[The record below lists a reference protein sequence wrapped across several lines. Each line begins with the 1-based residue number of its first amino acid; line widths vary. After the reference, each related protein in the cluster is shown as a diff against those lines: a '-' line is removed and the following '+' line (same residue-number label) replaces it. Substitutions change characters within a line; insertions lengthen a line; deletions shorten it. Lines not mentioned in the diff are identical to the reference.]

1 MSNPLLVGI
10 DPHRRT
16 NTVCLMD
23 GHGQE
28 VGQRF
33 TVDNNRPGAETF
45 VQSVAQAARR
55 GHFDRIEIASEA
67 TGWYWFLFFQ
77 TLSQHPVL
85 NQWPVHLYPFNP
97 RLTAKFK
104 ETYTDLDH
112 TDLYDAFVAA
122 DRLRLGRDLPA
133 PFRRDD
139 TYLPIRFLTR
149 YRYRLVHNLAREKA
163 YCLSILYLKA
173 SEYTR
178 QDGDQPQQ
186 HRCPFSNVFGAA
198 SRAVIQE
205 FTTIEEIA
213 ALPFEELVAFI
224 QAKGQ
229 GRFADP
235 RDNARRLQRVARDS
249 YPLAEALQ
257 APIQLLLTL
266 SLQQIAAL
274 ERQEQHLDVAI
285 AELTAAVPHT
295 LDTIPGFGPVFS
307 AGILSEIGD
316 LSRFDGD
323 VQAQVAKLAG
333 FQWRKRRSG
342 DFEAEDTALIRA
354 RNRYLRYYFCEAANA
369 VRMRDAEYAAYYER
383 KYHEVRKHQHKRAI
397 VLTARKLVRLVV
409 RLLTTHQPYQPR
421 RC

>member
-23 GHGQE
+23 GHGCE
-28 VGQRF
+28 LGRRF
-33 TVDNNRPGAETF
+33 TVANNRPGAEIF
-45 VQSVAQAARR
+45 VQRVADAVEA
-55 GHFDRIEIASEA
+55 GSFDRIEIASEA

-77 TLSQHPVL
+77 TLSQDPIL
-85 NQWPVHLYPFNP
+85 NQWPLHLYPINP

-104 ETYTDLDH
+104 EAYANDDH
-112 TDLYDAFVAA
+112 TDPYDAFVTA
-122 DRLRLGRDLPA
+122 DRLRMGRDLPA

-149 YRYRLVHNLAREKA
+149 YRYHIVHNLAREKA

-173 SEYTR
+173 SEYTLQEGEQPH
-178 QDGDQPQQ
+178 QDQ
-186 HRCPFSNVFGAA
+186 RPFSNVFGAA

-205 FTTIEEIA
+205 FASIEEIA

-224 QAKGQ
+224 DAKGK

-235 RDNARRLQRVARDS
+235 SENARRLQRVARNS
-249 YPLAEALQ
+249 YHLPEALQ
-257 APIQLLLTL
+257 APIQLILKL

-274 ERQEQHLDVAI
+274 EQQQKRLHVAI
-285 AELTAAVPHT
+285 TDLMATIPHT
-295 LDTIPGFGPVFS
+295 LDTIPGFGTVFS
-307 AGILSEIGD
+307 AGIISEIGD
-316 LSRFDGD
+316 LSRFHGD

-333 FQWRKRRSG
+333 FRWRRCQSG
-342 DFEAEDTALIRA
+342 DFEAEDTQLTRA
-354 RNRYLRYYFCEAANA
+354 RNRYLRYYFCQAANS

-383 KYHEVRKHQHKRAI
+383 KYNEVRTHQHKRAT

-409 RLLTTHQPYQPR
+409 RLLTTNQPYQPR
-421 RC
+421 RR

>member
-23 GHGQE
+23 GRGRE
-28 VGQRF
+28 IGRRF
-33 TVDNNRPGAETF
+33 TVDNNRPGSEAF
-45 VQSVAQAARR
+45 VQGVAKAAQA
-55 GHFDRIEIASEA
+55 GNFDRIEIASEA

-77 TLSQHPVL
+77 TLSQDPIL
-85 NQWPVHLYPFNP
+85 NQWPLRLYPFNP

-104 ETYTDLDH
+104 ETYADLDH
-112 TDLYDAFVAA
+112 TDPYDAFVAA

-133 PFRRDD
+133 PFQSDD

-149 YRYRLVHNLAREKA
+149 YRYHVVHNLAREKA

-178 QDGDQPQQ
+178 QDGDKPHQDQ
-186 HRCPFSNVFGAA
+186 RPFSNVFGAA

-205 FTTIEEIA
+205 FASIEEIA
-213 ALPFEELVAFI
+213 TLPFEELVAFI
-224 QAKGQ
+224 DAKGK

-235 RDNARRLQRVARDS
+235 SENARRLQRVARDS
-249 YPLAEALQ
+249 YPLPEALQ
-257 APIQLLLTL
+257 APIQLILKL
-266 SLQQIAAL
+266 SLQQITAL
-274 ERQEQHLDVAI
+274 EQQEKRLSVAI
-285 AELTAAVPHT
+285 AELMATVPHT

-307 AGILSEIGD
+307 AGIIGEVGD
-316 LSRFDGD
+316 LSRFHGD

-333 FQWRKRRSG
+333 FKWRRHQSG
-342 DFEAEDTALIRA
+342 DYEAEDTKLTRD
-354 RNRYLRYYFCEAANA
+354 RSRYLRYYFCEAANS
-369 VRMRDAEYAAYYER
+369 VRMRDAEYAAFYDR
-383 KYHEVRKHQHKRAI
+383 KYTEVRKHQHKRAI

-409 RLLTTHQPYQPR
+409 RLLTTNQPYQPR
-421 RC
+421 RR

>member
-1 MSNPLLVGI
+1 MSKPLLVGI

-28 VGQRF
+28 IGQRF
-33 TVDNNRPGAETF
+33 SVDNNRPGAKTF
-45 VQSVAQAARR
+45 VQSVAKAVEAGR
-55 GHFDRIEIASEA
+55 FDRIEIASEA

-77 TLSQHPVL
+77 TLSQDPVL
-85 NQWPVHLYPFNP
+85 NQWPLHLYPFNP

-104 ETYTDLDH
+104 ETYADLDH
-112 TDLYDAFVAA
+112 TDPYDAFVIA
-122 DRLRLGRDLPA
+122 DRLRMGRDLPA
-133 PFRRDD
+133 PFRPDD

-149 YRYRLVHNLAREKA
+149 YRYHVVHNLAREKA

-178 QDGDQPQQ
+178 QDGDKPPQDQ
-186 HRCPFSNVFGAA
+186 RPFSNVFGAA

-205 FTTIEEIA
+205 FASIEEIA
-213 ALPFEELVAFI
+213 TLPFEELVAFVD
-224 QAKGQ
+224 AKGK
-229 GRFADP
+229 GRFANP
-235 RDNARRLQRVARDS
+235 RENARRLQRVARDS
-249 YPLAEALQ
+249 YPLPEALQ
-257 APIQLLLTL
+257 APIQLILKL
-266 SLQQIAAL
+266 SLQQISTLEQQAKRLDSAITDLMAA
-274 ERQEQHLDVAI
+274 I
-285 AELTAAVPHT
+285 PHT
-295 LDTIPGFGPVFS
+295 LDTIPGFGPVFA

-316 LSRFDGD
+316 LARFHGD

-333 FQWRKRRSG
+333 FQWRKRQSG
-342 DFEAEDTALIRA
+342 DFEAEDTALTRA

-383 KYHEVRKHQHKRAI
+383 KYQEVRKHQHKRAI

-421 RC
+421 RP

>member
-16 NTVCLMD
+16 NTICLMD
-23 GHGQE
+23 GHGCE
-28 VGQRF
+28 VGRRF
-33 TVDNNRPGAETF
+33 TVDNNRPGTETF
-45 VQSVAQAARR
+45 VQSVSQAAQA
-55 GHFDRIEIASEA
+55 GPFDQIEIASEA

-77 TLSQHPVL
+77 TLSQDPVL
-85 NQWPVHLYPFNP
+85 NQWPLHLYPINP

-112 TDLYDAFVAA
+112 TDPYDAFVTA

-133 PFRRDD
+133 PFRPDD

-149 YRYRLVHNLAREKA
+149 YRYHVMHNLAREKA

-178 QDGDQPQQ
+178 QDGDKPHQDQ
-186 HRCPFSNVFGAA
+186 RPFSNVFGAA

-205 FTTIEEIA
+205 FASIEEIA

-224 QAKGQ
+224 DAKGKA
-229 GRFADP
+229 RFADP
-235 RDNARRLQRVARDS
+235 SENARRLQRVARDS
-249 YPLAEALQ
+249 YPLPEALQ
-257 APIQLLLTL
+257 APIQLILKL
-266 SLQQIAAL
+266 SLQQITAL
-274 ERQEQHLDVAI
+274 EQQEKRLHVAI
-285 AELTAAVPHT
+285 TDLMATIPHT

-316 LSRFDGD
+316 LSRFHSD

-333 FQWRKRRSG
+333 FKWRKRQSG
-342 DFEAEDTALIRA
+342 DFEAEDTELTRA
-354 RNRYLRYYFCEAANA
+354 RNRYLRYYFCEAANS
-369 VRMRDAEYAAYYER
+369 VRMHDAEYAAYYDR
-383 KYHEVRKHQHKRAI
+383 KYNEVRKHQHKRAI

-409 RLLTTHQPYQPR
+409 RLLTTNQTYQPR
-421 RC
+421 RR